1 MTYYRKQRMESF
13 KRALFAD
20 KLDRTLVEDDAKD
33 DQAANEAWW
42 LLPFDRSVVMAPG
55 KLAS

>member
-13 KRALFAD
+13 KRAMFAD

-42 LLPFDRSVVMAPG
+42 LRAFDRSVVMTPG

>member
-13 KRALFAD
+13 KRAMFAD
-20 KLDRTLVEDDAKD
+20 KLDRTLAEDDTTEDK
-33 DQAANEAWW
+33 AANESWW
-42 LLPFDRSVVMAPG
+42 LAPFDRSVVMEPS

>member
-13 KRALFAD
+13 KRAMFAD
-20 KLDRTLVEDDAKD
+20 KLDRTLLEDQVKD
-33 DQAANEAWW
+33 DKAANEAWW
-42 LLPFDRSVVMAPG
+42 LLPFDRSVLEPG